1 MAFASPSST
10 VWYFADLQNLRGFP
24 RSPAT
29 SHPTYCLSWGSR
41 EAGGLGPV
49 PRGFCS
55 LEQWFRGQE
64 NQVEKGKGG
73 REGRSR
79 AIGRWVIGYF
89 GWSASPISLPREEVI
104 EEGSLTNQCETG
116 LENLSCTWV
125 QSRGFDLQ
133 RPQQGCRDEQVRKG
147 GSRLYPTAAASR
159 LRSS

>member
-1 MAFASPSST
+1 M
-10 VWYFADLQNLRGFP
+10 
-24 RSPAT
+24 
-29 SHPTYCLSWGSR
+29 
-41 EAGGLGPV
+41 
-49 PRGFCS
+49 
-55 LEQWFRGQE
+55 
-64 NQVEKGKGG
+64 EKGKGG
-73 REGRSR
+73 REGRSW

-147 GSRLYPTAAASR
+147 GSRLYPLQQLPGSEAPKGKLSFLPGLLS
-159 LRSS
+159 LREEGGG